1 MLNAIK
7 ELKDLC
13 SPPSNHLHRLRGE
26 REGQWA
32 ISVNGPWR
40 LCFRF
45 DEGDIFDLELTQYYL
60 RGEIMLPE
68 NRRPVHPGEIIRY
81 EYLEPLHMTQQ
92 QLADALGI
100 TRVRINEIIL
110 GKRKITPD
118 TAFRLAKYF
127 KTTAEFW
134 MNMQNNL
141 DMWETLQ
148 NHKVD
153 YDKIHPLA
161 S

>member
-1 MLNAIK
+1 
-7 ELKDLC
+7 
-13 SPPSNHLHRLRGE
+13 
-26 REGQWA
+26 
-32 ISVNGPWR
+32 
-40 LCFRF
+40 
-45 DEGDIFDLELTQYYL
+45 
-60 RGEIMLPE
+60 MLPK
-68 NRRPVHPGEIIRY
+68 NRRPIHPGEIIRY
-81 EYLEPLHMTQQ
+81 EYLEPLNMTQQ

-148 NHKVD
+148 NHKIE
-153 YDKIHPLA
+153 YDKIHPL
-161 S
+161 SS